1 MEKQVA
7 VTKENRDFL
16 VKAFKVT
23 PQMVWLSLTYQKDTE
38 LARRIRSLA
47 IKRGGVIVNTLPEC
61 ETIHDADGYM
71 RQYFPNGALVECN
84 KNTGHVDIIWQGTAI
99 HGFNNVTIT
108 ELYHIQDMAQKLSAK
123 G

>member
-16 VKAFKVT
+16 AKAFNVT

-84 KNTGHVDIIWQGTAI
+84 KKTGHVDIIWQGTAI
-99 HGFNNVTIT
+99 HGFNNVTIS
-108 ELYHIQDMAQKLSAK
+108 ELYSIQDMAQKLSVK